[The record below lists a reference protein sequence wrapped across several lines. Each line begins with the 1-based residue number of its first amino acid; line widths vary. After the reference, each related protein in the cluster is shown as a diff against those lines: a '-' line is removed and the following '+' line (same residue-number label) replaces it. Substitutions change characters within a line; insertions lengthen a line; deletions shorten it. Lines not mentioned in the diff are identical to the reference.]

1 MWLKSDSKWKAHFHR
16 EFTKGAHGLRPHMW
30 PVRTCV
36 RTYARNSKPIWKA
49 LYVEWSLEKDP
60 SRNVNFKLWNYPL
73 LNVLFI
79 SNQTLNTEKSKGGTL
94 LSQKKICLRFWW
106 HSKYEILMAKRFTH
120 QIRMEAETTLM
131 IFWKSKKYQREKIV
145 SNRWDHDTESHQKFY
160 KFWVSVPFCT
170 ELYVTSWDHR
180 NFKFWVYSR
189 K

>member
-1 MWLKSDSKWKAHFHR
+1 MKKYSQLKSDSKWKAHFHR

-79 SNQTLNTEKSKGGTL
+79 SNQTLELPFVSYFHEHFRNNILTVQSYLLITYWFNSFFTNLTL
-94 LSQKKICLRFWW
+94 SHLWCHSVFKWYIESYDLSQIWL
-106 HSKYEILMAKRFTH
+106 LMS
-120 QIRMEAETTLM
+120 M
-131 IFWKSKKYQREKIV
+131 
-145 SNRWDHDTESHQKFY
+145 SN
-160 KFWVSVPFCT
+160 
-170 ELYVTSWDHR
+170 L
-180 NFKFWVYSR
+180 
-189 K
+189 

>member
-1 MWLKSDSKWKAHFHR
+1 MLLNKTKWNKKSKVKSVTGSKQPKVWFEMKSTLYI

-79 SNQTLNTEKSKGGTL
+79 SNQTLFEKMSQSWYIEMHLSYLTHNDDPDLNSASSK
-94 LSQKKICLRFWW
+94 
-106 HSKYEILMAKRFTH
+106 
-120 QIRMEAETTLM
+120 IRLFMMYHFGLENA
-131 IFWKSKKYQREKIV
+131 
-145 SNRWDHDTESHQKFY
+145 SNLGPFQNFLEFPDT
-160 KFWVSVPFCT
+160 W
-170 ELYVTSWDHR
+170 
-180 NFKFWVYSR
+180 
-189 K
+189 